1 MKIKRYLLVFTIYC
15 FGSSLFA
22 QQTEKEP
29 VLIGY
34 VFGDLME
41 KAEKSIQAEKLTHIN
56 YAFAN
61 IEEGK
66 INIADE
72 DDPKRFKKLKNL
84 KAKNPSLNLLIS
96 VGGWANAPK
105 FPKIASSDSSRT
117 QFSNS
122 ALQFLKKYDLDGI
135 DLVLEYPK
143 NNESQY
149 FSPENKKNFTS
160 LLAEIRQ
167 KLDSFSA
174 KTNKDYI
181 LSIAT
186 SANKAYLENIEIDS
200 ISKTVDFINI
210 MCYNYHDDW
219 NTSTAHHTNLFTSAT
234 NTNKEHLST
243 AQIVKDYI
251 EAGADPKKLVIG
263 VPFYGRGWK
272 KVAPKNNGLYQS
284 ASGQAFS
291 LNYTSL
297 KDSLRTGKYHRYWD
311 ETAQAPFL
319 WNATDRI
326 FITYDDPISLKKKA
340 EFIKNENL
348 AGAMFWQYHADDGEL
363 LESLSKN
370 LSTNSTKE

>member
-1 MKIKRYLLVFTIYC
+1 MKIKRYLLVFTFYF

-29 VLIGY
+29 LLIGY

-105 FPKIASSDSSRT
+105 FPKIASSDISRT

-174 KTNKDYI
+174 KNNKEYV

-200 ISKTVDFINI
+200 ISKSVDFINI

-219 NTSTAHHTNLFTSAT
+219 STSTAHHTNLLTSAAST
-234 NTNKEHLST
+234 INQNLST
-243 AQIVKDYI
+243 AQVVKNYI

-284 ASGQAFS
+284 TSGQSFS
-291 LNYTSL
+291 LNYTAL

-319 WNATDRI
+319 WNAKDKI

-340 EFIKNENL
+340 EFIKTKNL
-348 AGAMFWQYHADDGEL
+348 AGVMFWQYHADDGEL
-363 LESLSKN
+363 LESLFLNLKN
-370 LSTNSTKE
+370 ENHKK